1 MKKLVSILTVAFVSS
16 AAFAQEKVVK
26 EMDAVKIT
34 KSDVPGPVIQ
44 QAEKDFPNASPF
56 EYYSVGETSV
66 SKDWKVSEDVNF
78 AENEE
83 IDHYSVEM
91 KGKNSH
97 YEALYDEKG
106 KLLMSKEYQKDVALP
121 QPVLQSVAK
130 AYPGVSL
137 KKDEHSKVVDHGK
150 QKEYYVVTLSNG
162 KKLTY
167 APDGTLKE

>member
-1 MKKLVSILTVAFVSS
+1 MKKLVSILAVALASS
-16 AAFAQEKVVK
+16 TALAQEKVVK

-56 EYYSVGETSV
+56 QYFSVGETSV
-66 SKDWKVSEDVNF
+66 SKDWKVTEEVNF
-78 AENEE
+78 AESEKV
-83 IDHYSVEM
+83 DHYSVEM

-137 KKDEHSKVVDHGK
+137 TKDEHSKVIDHGK
-150 QKEYYVVTLSNG
+150 KKEYYVVTLANG

-167 APDGTLKE
+167 TPDGTLKE